1 MRSMWKGSLSFG
13 LVNIPVEMYVASR
26 ERELKFVL
34 LHDADHSPI
43 RYARICKEEGKE
55 VPWSHVVRGY
65 ESEKGKFVV
74 MSDEDFKKATQA
86 RTSSIE
92 IEQFVNLEEV
102 DSLYFE
108 KPYYLEPQRGASKPY
123 ALLVEALKKS
133 QKAAVAKYVIH
144 NREHLCLIKAS
155 GSLLILNQLRFDNE
169 ILESK
174 ELKIPKGKVAQKELD
189 MALEL
194 IRQMTKKFNVAQFKD
209 TYVDILKKII
219 KRKDRG
225 QKITIAKSANIDK
238 VKVYDIMSALKAS
251 LKDKKRAAR

>member
-1 MRSMWKGSLSFG
+1 MRSLWKGSLSFG
-13 LVNIPVEMYVASR
+13 LVNIPVEMYGASR

-34 LHDADHSPI
+34 LHDADHSQI

-74 MSDEDFKKATQA
+74 MAEEDFKKATLE

-108 KPYYLEPQRGASKPY
+108 KPYYLEPQRGASKAY

-133 QKAAVAKYVIH
+133 QKAALAKYVVH
-144 NREHLCLIKAS
+144 NREHLGLIKAHD
-155 GSLLILNQLRFDNE
+155 SLLILNQLRFNSE
-169 ILESK
+169 ILK
-174 ELKIPKGKVAQKELD
+174 AQDLKIPKSKVTQKELD

-194 IRQMTKKFNVAQFKD
+194 IRHMTKKFSPTQFKD
-209 TYVDILKKII
+209 TYVEVLKKII
-219 KRKDRG
+219 KRKERG
-225 QKITIAKSANIDK
+225 QKITLVPSEKIEKA
-238 VKVYDIMSALKAS
+238 KVYDIMSALKES
-251 LKDKKRAAR
+251 LKEKKRAS